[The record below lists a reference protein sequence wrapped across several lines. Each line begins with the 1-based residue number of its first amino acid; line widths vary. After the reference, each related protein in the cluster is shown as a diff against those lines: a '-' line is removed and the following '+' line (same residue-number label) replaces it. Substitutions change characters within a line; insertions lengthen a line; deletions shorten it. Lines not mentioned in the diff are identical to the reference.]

1 VKPAGS
7 GLARLVV
14 LISGNGS
21 NLQALMDASAGGEM
35 PAQVVAVFSNNP
47 NAYGLAR
54 AAKAGIPTMVIPS
67 AQEADRRTYDQIL
80 GGHVASFRPDY
91 VVLAGWMRLLTSA
104 FLDRFP
110 GRVINLHPA
119 LPGAFP
125 GIHAIQRAYVSWQ
138 RGEIDRSGV
147 MVHLVPDEGVDNGPV
162 LGVEEIPFMAGEPL
176 EQFEGRVHAVEH
188 RLLVGTLRKLIR
200 DYHAV
205 RAANAGGTPARD
217 GGDTEF
223 TEKSRPG
230 S

>member
-7 GLARLVV
+7 EIARLVV

-21 NLQALMDASAGGEM
+21 NLQALMDASAAGEL
-35 PAQVVAVFSNNP
+35 PAQVVAVFSNKSG
-47 NAYGLAR
+47 AYGLER

-67 AQEADRRTYDQIL
+67 AQEADRRAYDQIL

-91 VVLAGWMRLLTSA
+91 VVLAGWMRMLSSA
-104 FLDRFP
+104 FLERFP

-125 GIHAIQRAYVSWQ
+125 GAHAIERAYASWQ
-138 RGEIDRSGV
+138 RGEIDRSGA

-162 LGVEEIPFMAGEPL
+162 LGLEEIPFVPGESID
-176 EQFEGRVHAVEH
+176 EFEARVHEVEH

-200 DYHAV
+200 DYH
-205 RAANAGGTPARD
+205 GGTNGVSPWLNLI
-217 GGDTEF
+217 T
-223 TEKSRPG
+223 
-230 S
+230 

>member
-1 VKPAGS
+1 VKPPHPDSQPADRQS
-7 GLARLVV
+7 TKLPRLVV

-21 NLQALMDASAGGEM
+21 NLQALMDASAAGEL
-35 PAQVVAVFSNNP
+35 PAQVAAVFSNKP
-47 NAYGLAR
+47 EAYGLVR

-67 AQEADRRTYDQIL
+67 AGEADRRAYDQIL

-125 GIHAIQRAYVSWQ
+125 GTHAIERAYASGQ

-147 MVHLVPDEGVDNGPV
+147 MVHLVPDEGMDNGPV
-162 LGVEEIPFMAGEPL
+162 LGVEEISFVPGESIG
-176 EQFEGRVHAVEH
+176 EFEARVHAAEH
-188 RLLVGTLRKLIR
+188 RLLVHTLRKIILE
-200 DYHAV
+200 HH
-205 RAANAGGTPARD
+205 GTH
-217 GGDTEF
+217 GDIKRF
-223 TEKSRPG
+223 S
-230 S
+230 